1 MKKIKLKISYNF
13 HMKTIRYFSFCLHFY
28 HNDIFATSISQAVN
42 SLNKTTKKPSILRYI
57 MLSQK
62 ACLQGVSNV
71 LSITALK
78 DDRNNHF
85 LHAQKAVASIIQS
98 QVCNILDAA

>member
-1 MKKIKLKISYNF
+1 
-13 HMKTIRYFSFCLHFY
+13 
-28 HNDIFATSISQAVN
+28 
-42 SLNKTTKKPSILRYI
+42 
-57 MLSQK
+57 MLSQN
-62 ACLQGVSNV
+62 ACPQGVSNV

-85 LHAQKAVASIIQS
+85 LHAQKAVASMIQS

>member
-1 MKKIKLKISYNF
+1 
-13 HMKTIRYFSFCLHFY
+13 
-28 HNDIFATSISQAVN
+28 
-42 SLNKTTKKPSILRYI
+42 

-85 LHAQKAVASIIQS
+85 LHAQKAVASMIQS

>member
-1 MKKIKLKISYNF
+1 MYQFNERIKLKIPYNF
-13 HMKTIRYFSFCLHFY
+13 HMKTIRYFSFY
-28 HNDIFATSISQAVN
+28 HNGIFATSVSQAVN
-42 SLNKTTKKPSILRYI
+42 SLNKKKSILRYI
-57 MLSQK
+57 MLSQN
-62 ACLQGVSNV
+62 ACPQGVSNV

-85 LHAQKAVASIIQS
+85 LHAQKAVASMIQS